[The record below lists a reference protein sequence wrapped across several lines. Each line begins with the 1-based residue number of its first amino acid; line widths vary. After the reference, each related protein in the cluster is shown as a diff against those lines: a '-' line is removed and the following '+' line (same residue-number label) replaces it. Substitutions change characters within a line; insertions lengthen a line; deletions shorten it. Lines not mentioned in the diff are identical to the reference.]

1 MEQIYDV
8 IIVGGGPAGYT
19 AAIYCARAALKTLV
33 LEKTA
38 PGGQMAGSGD
48 IDNYPG
54 FSEEIDGFELSVRM
68 QKQAERFGVS
78 SVFSEVTG
86 VKVRGA
92 HKQVAAGG
100 RLYLARA
107 LILATGASPR
117 KLGLP
122 MEQELRGKGVCYC
135 ATCDGPL
142 FRGKTV
148 VVAGGGNTA
157 VTDALFLSKLCK
169 EVIVVHRRDRFSA
182 ATAYRKKLCEQAN
195 VRFLW
200 SSVVTELLHGDRLT
214 GVTVRDLKTGEAREI
229 PCDGIFVAIGNVPNT
244 ALFKGSLA
252 LTPDDYLDA
261 DESTKTDAAG
271 VFAAGDVRRK
281 PLRQI
286 VTAVSDGAVAAHM
299 AEEYLSLREKA

>member
-8 IIVGGGPAGYT
+8 IIIGGGPAGYT

-33 LEKTA
+33 LEKAA
-38 PGGQMAGSGD
+38 PGGQMAGSGG

-54 FSEEIDGFELSVRM
+54 FTEDIDGFELSVRM

-78 SVFSEVTG
+78 SVFAEATE
-86 VKVRGA
+86 VKVRDT
-92 HKQVAAGG
+92 HKQVMAGG
-100 RLYLARA
+100 RLYLAGA

-117 KLGLP
+117 TLGLP
-122 MEQELRGKGVCYC
+122 MERELRGKGVCYC

-148 VVAGGGNTA
+148 VVVGGGDTA

-169 EVIVVHRRDRFSA
+169 EVIVVHRRDRLRA
-182 ATAYRKKLCEQAN
+182 ATVYRKKLREQAN

-200 SSVVTELLHGDRLT
+200 NSVVTQLLHDDKLT
-214 GVTVRDLKTGEAREI
+214 GVAVRDLTTGETRELS
-229 PCDGIFVAIGNVPNT
+229 CDGIFVAVGNVPNT
-244 ALFKGSLA
+244 SLFRDSLA
-252 LTPDDYLDA
+252 LTPDGYLDA

-299 AEEYLSLREKA
+299 AEEYLSLREEA